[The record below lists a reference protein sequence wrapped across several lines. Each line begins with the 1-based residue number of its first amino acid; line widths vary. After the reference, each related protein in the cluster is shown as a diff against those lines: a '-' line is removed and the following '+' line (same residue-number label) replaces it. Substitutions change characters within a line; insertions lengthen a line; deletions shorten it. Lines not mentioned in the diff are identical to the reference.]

1 MKKTSILLSYPFQC
15 LATIASVYWRSNE
28 ESVETER
35 PLQTPAREYSDTIL
49 SNSRVEQV
57 HARKR
62 LCVQVARGGIHS
74 QLLAMPL
81 RCSFAAASG
90 GGGGSATGFVPN
102 LLMILMLSVVYAVS
116 GAESTCASPSSGAFH
131 SITAAPTLA
140 TFAVQRQRSR
150 RRMRSSQG
158 ETVKVDS
165 LFIPFADDLRNSL
178 KRRIPAPVSCSP
190 SERVEFR

>member
-1 MKKTSILLSYPFQC
+1 MTKTAIPLSYPFQC

-90 GGGGSATGFVPN
+90 GSATGFVPN
-102 LLMILMLSVVYAVS
+102 LLMILMLIVVYAVS

-158 ETVKVDS
+158 ETVKVDP